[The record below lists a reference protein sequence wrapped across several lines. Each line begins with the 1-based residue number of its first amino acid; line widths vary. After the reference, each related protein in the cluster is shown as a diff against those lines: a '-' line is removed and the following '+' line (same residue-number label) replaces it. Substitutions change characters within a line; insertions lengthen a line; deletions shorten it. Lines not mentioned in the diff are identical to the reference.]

1 MLYTIE
7 NKHIRLTVSNHGA
20 EIKSLVFDNV
30 ERIHDSNPA
39 FWNRSAPLLFPCIGT
54 ITNKE
59 TIINDKAYALSKHG
73 FLRDQDFEL
82 VSIDDHTI
90 VLKFH
95 SNETTLAM
103 YPFTFEVIV
112 KYEIENKKMLSSV
125 NITNLSHEPMPFN
138 FGLHPAFKT
147 PISEDEKFEDYE
159 LVVHS
164 SKDHPIYKVELSN
177 GTINFDE
184 AVRTINFSEPLPLNY
199 DDYLGDALVFDNID
213 FDEITLQD
221 SKGTHGV
228 SFTFP
233 GFPMLGIW
241 TPSPKRAPFICLEP
255 WIGCADPTTHDG
267 MFIHKK
273 HMIVLN
279 TSESKE
285 ITYTWRFF

>member
-7 NKHIRLTVSNHGA
+7 NKYIRLTISNHGA
-20 EIKSLVFDNV
+20 EIKSLVYNNV

-54 ITNKE
+54 ITNKA
-59 TIINDKAYALSKHG
+59 TIINDKPYALSKHG
-73 FLRDQDFEL
+73 FLRDQDFDL
-82 VSIDDHTI
+82 VSIDDCSI

-95 SNETTLAM
+95 SNDETLQM

-112 KYEIENKKMLSSV
+112 KYAIDNNTMTSNVTIK
-125 NITNLSHEPMPFN
+125 NLSHETMPFN

-147 PISEDEKFEDYE
+147 PISEDEMFEDYE
-159 LVVHS
+159 LVIKS
-164 SKDHPIYKVELSN
+164 SKNHPIYKVELSN

-184 AVRTINFSEPLPLNY
+184 IVRTISFEHPLPLNY
-199 DDYLGDALVFDNID
+199 NDYLGDALVFDNID
-213 FDEITLQD
+213 FDKITLQD
-221 SKGTHGV
+221 KKGSHGV
-228 SFTFP
+228 TFNFP

-255 WIGCADPTTHDG
+255 WIGCADPTKHDG

-273 HMIVLN
+273 HIINL
-279 TSESKE
+279 SQGEQKD
-285 ITYTWRFF
+285 ITYSWKFF

>member
-7 NKHIRLTVSNHGA
+7 NKLMRLTISNHGA
-20 EIKSLVFDNV
+20 EVKSLVFNKE

-54 ITNKE
+54 ITNNE
-59 TIINDKAYALSKHG
+59 TIINGTSYNLSKHG

-82 VSIDDHTI
+82 VSIDSNQIT
-90 VLKFH
+90 LKFH
-95 SNETTLAM
+95 SNDTTLKM

-112 KYEIENKKMLSSV
+112 KYEINDDTMNSSV
-125 NITNLSHEPMPFN
+125 IIKNLSNNVMPFN

-147 PISEDEKFEDYE
+147 PITADETFEDYE
-159 LVVHS
+159 ICIQSLKS
-164 SKDHPIYKVELSN
+164 HPIYKVELSN

-184 AVRTINFSEPLPLNY
+184 IVKTISFDNPLPLDYN
-199 DDYLGDALVFDNID
+199 DYLKDALVFDNID
-213 FDEITLQD
+213 FDTITLQN
-221 SKGTHGV
+221 KKHTHGV
-228 SFTFP
+228 SFKFE

-255 WIGCADPTTHDG
+255 WIGCADPTKHDG

-273 HMIVLN
+273 HIQTLKQN
-279 TSESKE
+279 EERTIKYEWK
-285 ITYTWRFF
+285 FF

>member
-125 NITNLSHEPMPFN
+125 NITNL
-138 FGLHPAFKT
+138 
-147 PISEDEKFEDYE
+147 
-159 LVVHS
+159 
-164 SKDHPIYKVELSN
+164 
-177 GTINFDE
+177 
-184 AVRTINFSEPLPLNY
+184 
-199 DDYLGDALVFDNID
+199 
-213 FDEITLQD
+213 
-221 SKGTHGV
+221 
-228 SFTFP
+228 
-233 GFPMLGIW
+233 
-241 TPSPKRAPFICLEP
+241 
-255 WIGCADPTTHDG
+255 
-267 MFIHKK
+267 
-273 HMIVLN
+273 
-279 TSESKE
+279 
-285 ITYTWRFF
+285 